1 LKAFLPLVCLPLFL
15 YAYDL
20 KELVDIS
27 LKNRVV
33 KAATLNVHA
42 KEKAYDSTKSG
53 YLPDVSV
60 KGAYLNTYNE
70 TPAAARNTL
79 RGTASLN
86 YTLYDGGKK
95 KTHFMINFFIMSMQ
109 VKKILKQ

>member
-1 LKAFLPLVCLPLFL
+1 LKAFIPLVCLPLLL
-15 YAYDL
+15 YSYNL

-33 KAATLNVHA
+33 EAASLTVQA
-42 KEKAYDSTKSG
+42 KEKAYDSTRSG

-60 KGAYLNTYNE
+60 KGSYLNTYNE

-79 RGTASLN
+79 RGSASLN

-95 KTHFMINFFIMSMQ
+95 RRT
-109 VKKILKQ
+109 L